1 MAFYLFGLSS
11 ANKDLMSLHVVFVGE
26 ERHCGVMR
34 GASGELTWSLGQD
47 AGIMTDTE
55 ESLKEVTFHLRH
67 DR

>member
-11 ANKDLMSLHVVFVGE
+11 DNKDLMSLHVVFVGK
-26 ERHCGVMR
+26 ERHRGVMR

-47 AGIMTDTE
+47 VGMMRVTE

-67 DR
+67 GR